1 MTALVDVG
9 CVVTKRNAPYMI
21 DTMARSARPK
31 GDRYSSNMV
40 RRASH
45 SDRNHYA
52 TSSQALMQ
60 DISGY
65 PLDF

>member
-1 MTALVDVG
+1 
-9 CVVTKRNAPYMI
+9 MI
-21 DTMARSARPK
+21 DTMARSARSL
-31 GDRYSSNMV
+31 GDRYSSNV
-40 RRASH
+40 VKRASH

-52 TSSQALMQ
+52 TSSRALMQ

>member
-1 MTALVDVG
+1 MRIAVE

-21 DTMARSARPK
+21 DAMVRSARPK
-31 GDRYSSNMV
+31 GDRYSSNV
-40 RRASH
+40 VKQASH

-52 TSSQALMQ
+52 TSSRALMQ

>member
-1 MTALVDVG
+1 MVRCALRQRTLREG
-9 CVVTKRNAPYMI
+9 C
-21 DTMARSARPK
+21 
-31 GDRYSSNMV
+31 DRYSSNV
-40 RRASH
+40 VKRASH

-52 TSSQALMQ
+52 ISSRALMQ